1 MSYFS
6 LVQKKRMAADEG
18 FSILELIVVLV
29 VLSLIIGLAAPAIIS
44 QFGTA
49 KSKTAGI
56 EVNRLK
62 TNVEMFRVDV
72 GRFPTNDEGL
82 QALLTAGDGVAGW
95 NGPYVDRASSIIDPW
110 GNEYVYTVSDDGDT
124 IEVSSLGRDGAEGG
138 DGEDADVS
146 SLD

>member
-6 LVQKKRMAADEG
+6 LSNKKKLAADEG

-29 VLSLIIGLAAPAIIS
+29 VLSLIIGVAAPAIIG
-44 QFGTA
+44 QFGSA
-49 KSKTAGI
+49 KNRTAGI

-82 QALLTAGDGVAGW
+82 QALLSAGDGVAGW
-95 NGPYVDRASSIIDPW
+95 NGPYVDKAASIVDPW
-110 GNEYVYTVSDDGDT
+110 GVEYLYR
-124 IEVSSLGRDGAEGG
+124 E
-138 DGEDADVS
+138 
-146 SLD
+146 